1 MSFKLVIYNN
11 DCLNLTKSLLIKS
24 DLLARDVEYSL
35 SGNTNYLGIP
45 RTQWKYYLNASGAYH
60 STNTKMY
67 VTSLDTLT
75 TIEFTKDV
83 LLDHPITAEKYTINT
98 ELTNDLITLYPDNL
112 LLIMGIIY
120 DVDIN
125 AIIDANEYTIVA
137 YDKSLVNVQEIN
149 LLTELQAKLYHEY
162 ETYINKDY
170 ADIEPYYGA
179 VMMSHIAKQA
189 LFQIKLIRLKNY
201 KTTRACDYYVWTY
214 INSKLYLEDLKTSL
228 TTDDIFYLYKNI
240 GRLVSYS
247 GSNEVLYELVERFLT
262 TDTITTYRLN
272 LATDT
277 NEIDEL
283 ESKTSTK
290 YIEEALIRSVENRE
304 AIIENYI
311 EEADNSSVSI
321 INDYLE
327 LLDTRMEVSPDNNKT
342 RELKIFETIKNNSE
356 TRLLLTDIDLHIDG
370 AIDGFYSKLHTITN
384 HLTGISNT
392 LTTLEA
398 IIFYTYVIR
407 KQFDNE
413 VEYIPKHYSYIV
425 PKKVRPTAKYLAD
438 NYGITL
444 EGATKILEAIT
455 PYPSYELSRM
465 EMDEYITSVKN
476 TYHDVVRLVR
486 AETSRVNQAKLSTI
500 YNELYFNGEV
510 RLTEDNIR
518 YEDWLLIR
526 GMDFRDFQEL
536 DWDIIENYLLINVFN
551 LNLSVR
557 TSQYARNITELLSRL
572 NNYRVSI
579 RVAASSDNLLD
590 YHTSP
595 IYSSVTH
602 TDTELDIVY
611 STPINGISNN
621 PASVIEVKY
630 NTISPLPNSNL
641 SSNENATINYDIK
654 PVTVNS
660 KVITSMLSQYKTN
673 LELRETYNEQ

>member
-201 KTTRACDYYVWTY
+201 KTTHACDYYVWTY

>member
-83 LLDHPITAEKYTINT
+83 LLDHPITAEKYTINN

-149 LLTELQAKLYHEY
+149 LLTELQAKLYYEY

-438 NYGITL
+438 SYGITL

-579 RVAASSDNLLD
+579 RVAVSSDNLLD
-590 YHTSP
+590 YHASP

-654 PVTVNS
+654 PTTVNS
-660 KVITSMLSQYKTN
+660 KVITSMLSHYKTN
-673 LELRETYNEQ
+673 LELRETNEQ